1 MTETL
6 LIILICIAITGFGW
20 LALDSDGEFKGGSL
34 LQLIGWVYIYGFM
47 ILASAI
53 PLILI
58 VLAFIYFVNAGY

>member
-20 LALDSDGEFKGGSL
+20 LALDNEGEFKGGSL
-34 LQLIGWVYIYGFM
+34 LQLIGWIYIYGFM